1 MSPWAGK
8 LMYFQTSKTK
18 TAKVWVFLDISLSVV
33 VQICIMTTSVL
44 VSMTQFQGHSSVWKI
59 TLKGPFSPCLFI
71 LFSGLQTLYGF
82 YTCMCQFFVVSSSE
96 SQAVILGTGS
106 TTKMNIGIFFERC
119 WSEICELCLL
129 YHYQPIFWGDKRLNI
144 KQKSCISVAVWFA
157 SLTFVVVVVVVA
169 LPMRVQFFVV
179 ILQCVCVV
187 WLASVVDF
195 DFVCANALPAAL
207 FDFVCLQWWLFSQRF
222 KRTSLLIPNTFIE
235 LAFS

>member
-1 MSPWAGK
+1 MSAKHPVIVVLQSHPLYFYTDPWAEAMSPWAGK

-157 SLTFVVVVVVVA
+157 SLTF
-169 LPMRVQFFVV
+169 L
-179 ILQCVCVV
+179 LLLLLLCQCVYSFLLSFCSVCV
-187 WLASVVDF
+187 WF
-195 DFVCANALPAAL
+195 D
-207 FDFVCLQWWLFSQRF
+207 
-222 KRTSLLIPNTFIE
+222 SLLW
-235 LAFS
+235 